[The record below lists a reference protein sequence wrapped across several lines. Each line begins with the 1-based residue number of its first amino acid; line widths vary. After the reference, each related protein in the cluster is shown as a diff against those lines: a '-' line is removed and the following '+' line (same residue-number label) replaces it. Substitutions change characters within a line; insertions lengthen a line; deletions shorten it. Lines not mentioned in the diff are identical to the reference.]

1 MRVMARAGLVGAG
14 MLALAYSGAGLAADL
29 AEGEAPQITVIG
41 ERIVQDR
48 GTASKTGVDP
58 RDVPASIAVVPDEVI
73 AGQADRTLNEVLA
86 NASAVSPSYGG
97 GYGIADNYVVR
108 GLPVRFLRDGLPD
121 GPSFNGYR
129 RTTADIEAV
138 EVLKGP
144 GSALYGKAEAGG
156 TVNIVTKEPLDR
168 FAAHAEAAYGS
179 FDSLYL
185 TGDLGG
191 PLANGIDTRL
201 IGHFERADGYRG
213 LARRATELL
222 PTVAFDL
229 GPDHTLTLDYDYR
242 DSRVV
247 PDNYGIPFT
256 QARTIAALDPASR
269 LYSPFDSS
277 LQTIHRATVTD
288 RAKVSPVLELRG
300 ALSFEHRDLSLARN
314 GGGSILNAAGA
325 MTGRNGRT
333 QTDSDDFWTG
343 QAEVIL
349 TPRTGAVSHTILLG
363 AEYSSIGIDT
373 VRNTYTLPNLP
384 ATGGL
389 VLATDSPA
397 LIGTGALTYDRRIA
411 SDTLSV
417 YAQEQADIADLVKL
431 RIGGRYDSVKLVDA
445 GLQSGAFRRIAGTKG
460 LFSWQAG
467 AVVKASKAVSFYGG
481 YSQGKFV
488 AINTEPNALT
498 PDPESSSQI
507 EAGVK
512 ASLFGGRLSAN
523 AALFETKRDGYFVTL
538 VPGGDPVPVGRQRAR
553 GAELDLLGHPIDGL
567 TVIGNFAWVDAVN
580 RSNALASV
588 SGLAGA
594 SNLPVYGKQI
604 AATPRTSG
612 SLWAQYDWSQGTLSG
627 LFLGA
632 GLTYKASV
640 YVDSL
645 ELLKVPS
652 YTIVR
657 ASIGYKWRGIEAQ
670 LTVAN
675 LTDARWYST
684 PTFAGAL
691 PGEPRNVLVSL
702 RAGF

>member
-1 MRVMARAGLVGAG
+1 MRIARAGLVGAG
-14 MLALAYSGAGLAADL
+14 MLALVHSGAGLAADM
-29 AEGEAPQITVIG
+29 AEGDSAEIVVNGT
-41 ERIVQDR
+41 RIVQDR
-48 GTASKTGVDP
+48 GTGSKTDIDP
-58 RDVPASIAVVPDEVI
+58 RDVPASIAVVPDDVI

-86 NASAVSPSYGG
+86 NASAVAPSYGG

-156 TVNIVTKEPLDR
+156 TVNIVTKGPLDR
-168 FAAHAEAAYGS
+168 FAASAEAAYGS
-179 FDSLYL
+179 FDSLFL
-185 TGDLGG
+185 TGDVGG

-201 IGHFERADGYRG
+201 IGHYERTDGYRG
-213 LARRATELL
+213 LARRATEVL
-222 PTVAFDL
+222 PTVGLQL
-229 GPDHTLTLDYDYR
+229 GPDHVLTLDYDYR

-256 QARTIAALDPASR
+256 QSRTIADIDPASR
-269 LYSPFDSS
+269 LYSPFDFSR
-277 LQTIHRATVTD
+277 QTIHRATISD
-288 RAKVSPVLELRG
+288 RTRVSPVLELRG

-314 GGGSILNAAGA
+314 GGGNVLNAAGV

-343 QAEVIL
+343 QAEAIL
-349 TPRTGAVSHTILLG
+349 TPRTGAVAHTILLG
-363 AEYSSIGIDT
+363 AEYSSVGIDT
-373 VRNTYTLPNLP
+373 VRNTYNLPNLP
-384 ATGGL
+384 AGGGL

-397 LIGTGALTYDRRIA
+397 LIGTGTLTYDRRIT

-431 RIGGRYDSVKLVDA
+431 RIGGRYDSVKWVDA
-445 GLQSGAFRRIAGTKG
+445 GIQSGNFRRIAGTRG

-467 AVVKASKAVSFYGG
+467 AVVKATKAVSFYGG
-481 YSQGKFV
+481 YSRGKFV

-512 ASLFGGRLSAN
+512 MSLFGGRLSAN
-523 AALFETKRDGYFVTL
+523 AALFQTKRDDYFVTL
-538 VPGGDPVPVGRQRAR
+538 VPGGDPVPVGKQRAR
-553 GAELDLLGHPIDGL
+553 GAELDVLGKPVEGL
-567 TVIGNFAWVDAVN
+567 TVIGNFAYVDAVN

-612 SLWAQYDWSQGTLSG
+612 SLWAQYDWSRGPLAG

-632 GLTYKASV
+632 GLTYKAAV

-645 ELLKVPS
+645 ELLKVPA
-652 YTIVR
+652 YTTAR
-657 ASIGYKWRGIEAQ
+657 ASIGYKWHGIEAQ
-670 LTVAN
+670 LTIAN

-684 PTFAGAL
+684 PTFVGAL
-691 PGEPRNVLVSL
+691 PGEPRSVLVSL
-702 RAGF
+702 KAGF